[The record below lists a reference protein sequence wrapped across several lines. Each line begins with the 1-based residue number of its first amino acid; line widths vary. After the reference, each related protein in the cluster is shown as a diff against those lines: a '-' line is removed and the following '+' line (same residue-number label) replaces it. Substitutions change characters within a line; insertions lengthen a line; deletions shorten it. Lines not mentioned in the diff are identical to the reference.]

1 MHKVWRHAVDE
12 VMLRRYG
19 GLEVWRHKGMKERKH
34 HGLARES
41 ESQLST
47 RNGSRHRRDHW
58 QQQGLAEGASIPHK
72 MLGEWIGGWVSGLA
86 ETVVRAEIG

>member
-1 MHKVWRHAVDE
+1 
-12 VMLRRYG
+12 
-19 GLEVWRHKGMKERKH
+19 MKERKH

-58 QQQGLAEGASIPHK
+58 QQQGLAEGASIPDK
-72 MLGEWIGGWVSGLA
+72 MLGEWIGGWVSGCM
-86 ETVVRAEIG
+86 VVWVARGVGDR